1 MVVTALAILH
11 ADGFAVCQLSARLRL
26 QSEGVQEVSAADLQA
41 AEPDVLRAAA
51 PELVRHWNE

>member
-1 MVVTALAILH
+1 MVVTVLDILH
-11 ADGFAVCQLSARLRL
+11 ADGCAVFQLSAWLRL

>member
-1 MVVTALAILH
+1 MLM
-11 ADGFAVCQLSARLRL
+11 AVLCVNCPLGWL